1 MRFLFT
7 LIVLALSWTPAG
19 AEACHG
25 PPPTFTISN
34 GARIEARAQS
44 GLRLQG
50 RASTPQVT
58 GVRQLGGSR
67 PVPLRSTTTVT
78 DTVDTRPIWRR
89 MFGGAPELEEI
100 RAKNQLLLQPEEVLE
115 SDIDYEVTVLDGER
129 QSTLSIHF
137 EGGRQRC

>member
-1 MRFLFT
+1 
-7 LIVLALSWTPAG
+7 
-19 AEACHG
+19 
-25 PPPTFTISN
+25 
-34 GARIEARAQS
+34 
-44 GLRLQG
+44 
-50 RASTPQVT
+50 
-58 GVRQLGGSR
+58 
-67 PVPLRSTTTVT
+67 
-78 DTVDTRPIWRR
+78 